1 MWVDA
6 VDITDSECYRENQEV
21 IMDQAAGTTIDN
33 HTKAIHLQ
41 ALSRY
46 YFRCNNILQL
56 LSFFCPSVAILLV
69 SGHRISSALTGN
81 ILSNQVLYA
90 ALLLIVVGAVISAV
104 HLSWNPLQHALRLD
118 SEARRLELSPD
129 QPSAC

>member
-6 VDITDSECYRENQEV
+6 VDITDSGCYRENQEV

-41 ALSRY
+41 ALSRR
-46 YFRCNNILQL
+46 YFHYNNALQL
-56 LSFFCPSVAILLV
+56 LGLLGPSAAILLV

-81 ILSNQVLYA
+81 VLSNQVLYA
-90 ALLLIVVGAVISAV
+90 ALLLIVIGMVISSV
-104 HLSWNPLQHALRLD
+104 HLSWDPLQHALRLD